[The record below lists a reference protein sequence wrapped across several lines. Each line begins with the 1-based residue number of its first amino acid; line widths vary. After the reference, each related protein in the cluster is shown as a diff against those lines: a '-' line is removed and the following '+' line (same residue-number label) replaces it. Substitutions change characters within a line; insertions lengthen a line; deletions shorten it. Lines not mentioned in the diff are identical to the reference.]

1 MLRGLKKAS
10 ANWIGKAVM
19 GAVVLFLVLSF
30 VVWGIGDIFRG
41 FGVST
46 VAQVGSTEI
55 TVEQFRQFYNDRLQ
69 QVARRVGRP
78 ITPDQARASGLDRQI
93 LNQLIA
99 EAVLDERARQIGLGM
114 SDAEVARQI
123 TQDPAFRGP
132 AGQFDQQRFLYLI
145 RQAGFTEQRFIAEQ
159 RRAALRRQLV
169 SAIDGDLKAPQAAAD
184 ISNRFENEE
193 RSIEYIVLDA
203 QNAGDISPPAPEQL
217 AEFFEQRKFL
227 FRAPEYRKVVL
238 LTLSPQDVA
247 RSIDVSE
254 ADAQRAYE
262 ERRARYTVP
271 EKRQV
276 QQIVFPN
283 ADEASKAHERRA
295 GGATFEALAAERA
308 IPDKD
313 LDLGLVAKTDM
324 LDPAMADAAF
334 ALKEGE
340 VSAPV
345 TGRFGTAI
353 IRVTKIEPGRVTPF
367 AEVAAEIKQSLALDR
382 AKADLARRRDQI
394 EDELAAG
401 QRLDEIG
408 KKIEMPVRVIDAID
422 RSGRGPNG
430 EPAPDLP
437 KDIDLVAAAFSS
449 PVGIENEALQI
460 PGGGFVWFE
469 VAGVTPSRERTFD
482 ELKDRVEA
490 RWREVEISKRL
501 DAKATEIVDKV
512 KSGAWFAEVAA
523 ASGAKLESANGL
535 KRKGSGPLPA
545 AAVADV
551 FRTPKDGVASAPGA
565 EPTQRIVFRVTGIT
579 VPAFDSQGAAAKR
592 LVDALNN
599 SYADDLIAQYV
610 AKLQIDFGVRI
621 NQTALNQAIG
631 RGTTDQP

>member
-46 VAQVGSTEI
+46 VAQVGATEI

-69 QVARRVGRP
+69 RVARRVGRP

-295 GGATFEALAAERA
+295 GGATFEALGAERA

-353 IRVTKIEPGRVTPF
+353 IRVTMIEPGRVTPF

-449 PVGIENEALQI
+449 QVGIENEALQI

>member
-10 ANWIGKAVM
+10 ANWLGKAVM

-30 VVWGIGDIFRG
+30 LVWGIGDIFRG
-41 FGVST
+41 FGVAT
-46 VAQVGSTEI
+46 VAQIGSTEI

-78 ITPDQARASGLDRQI
+78 ITPDQARATGLDRQI

-99 EAVLDERARQIGLGM
+99 EAVLDERARQLGLAM

-123 TQDPAFRGP
+123 TADPSFRGP

-159 RRAALRRQLV
+159 RRSALRRQIV

-184 ISNRFENEE
+184 LANRFENEE
-193 RSIEYIVLDA
+193 RSIEFIVLDA
-203 QNAGDISPPAPEQL
+203 RSAGDIAPPTPEQL

-227 FRAPEYRKVVL
+227 FRAPEYRKIVV
-238 LTLSPQDVA
+238 LTLSPQELA
-247 RSIDVSE
+247 RSIEVSE
-254 ADAQRAYE
+254 ADVQRAYE

-283 ADEASKAHERRA
+283 AEEAGAARDRLA
-295 GGATFEALAAERA
+295 GGASFEALAAERNLA
-308 IPDKD
+308 DKD
-313 LDLGLVAKTDM
+313 IDLGLVAKADM
-324 LDPAMADAAF
+324 LDPAMANAAF

-353 IRVTKIEPGRVTPF
+353 IRVTKIEPGHATPF

-382 AKADLARRRDQI
+382 ARADLARRRDQI

-408 KKIEMPVRVIDAID
+408 KKIEMPVRTIDAID

-430 EPAPDLP
+430 DPVPDLP
-437 KDIDLVAAAFSS
+437 KDIDLVAAAFASQ
-449 PVGIENEALQI
+449 VGIENEALQI
-460 PGGGFVWFE
+460 PGGGFVWYE
-469 VAGVTPSRERTFD
+469 VAGVTPSRERSFD
-482 ELKDRVEA
+482 EVKDRVEA
-490 RWREVEISKRL
+490 RWREAEISKRL
-501 DAKATEIVDKV
+501 ETKATEITDKL
-512 KSGAWFAEVAA
+512 KAGAWFAEIAA
-523 ASGAKLESANGL
+523 ANGVTLESANGL
-535 KRKGSGPLPA
+535 KRQGSGPLPPA
-545 AAVADV
+545 VVADV
-551 FRTPKDGVASAPGA
+551 FRTPKDGVATAPGA
-565 EPTQRIVFRVTGIT
+565 EPTQRIVFRVTGVS
-579 VPAFDSQGAAAKR
+579 VPAFDAQGAAAKR
-592 LVDALNN
+592 LLDTLNN
-599 SYADDLIAQYV
+599 SYGDDLIAQYV
-610 AKLQIDFGVRI
+610 AQLQIDIGVKV
-621 NQTALNQAIG
+621 NQAALNQAIG
-631 RGTTDQP
+631 RGTTEP